1 MLTREAAQSQDWAAS
16 FVAVQLTVAAET
28 RKIIEQANKTRR
40 KKKGRKKM
48 FNIADVPYL
57 VNALLAMI
65 DGFVGLF
72 NIGGIH
78 LF

>member
-1 MLTREAAQSQDWAAS
+1 
-16 FVAVQLTVAAET
+16 
-28 RKIIEQANKTRR
+28 
-40 KKKGRKKM
+40 M

-65 DGFVGLF
+65 DGLVGLF

>member
-1 MLTREAAQSQDWAAS
+1 ME
-16 FVAVQLTVAAET
+16 
-28 RKIIEQANKTRR
+28 NRR
-40 KKKGRKKM
+40 KNM

-65 DGFVGLF
+65 DGFVELF